1 MWLKII
7 FSSRQRMNRSILDN
21 VSEQY
26 GSLAQYNILVFGMKN
41 IVFLLGGEWVEGT
54 AYIN

>member
-1 MWLKII
+1 
-7 FSSRQRMNRSILDN
+7 MNRSILDN